1 MNVLARPAVWKYS
14 KTLSSKKTMLDMLDQ
29 TSRRWKKLLNS
40 YLASAIFLFHKAL
53 GHTAVGPSYGSLSIT
68 DNRTRRNY
76 TIPIV
81 NNAIRAIDFLQITAA
96 GKGADFEDQFE
107 NSIRI
112 LDKGFLNT
120 ACTESAI
127 TLMWVFTR
135 TMTWLFVDV
144 GEPFKSDGKRGY
156 IQYRDYSIEDLFKRN
171 DYEEVIHLLIW
182 GKLPTP
188 EQKMTLRRK
197 LAAEMKPFPCV
208 VNVIQSFP

>member
-1 MNVLARPAVWKYS
+1 
-14 KTLSSKKTMLDMLDQ
+14 MLDMLDQ

-127 TLMWVFTR
+127 TLM
-135 TMTWLFVDV
+135 
-144 GEPFKSDGKRGY
+144 
-156 IQYRDYSIEDLFKRN
+156 
-171 DYEEVIHLLIW
+171 
-182 GKLPTP
+182 
-188 EQKMTLRRK
+188 
-197 LAAEMKPFPCV
+197 
-208 VNVIQSFP
+208 